1 MGGLVPPWVN
11 NRDDWRAQH
20 PSGSFLMCSPP
31 FLLFEIRSPRLIL
44 EFGGIFWPSC
54 ISREQQMSPSTGA
67 LEGGW
72 ELLDLTFK
80 LLDPKILVQKL
91 VSKSLHDE
99 IKILLY

>member
-1 MGGLVPPWVN
+1 
-11 NRDDWRAQH
+11 
-20 PSGSFLMCSPP
+20 
-31 FLLFEIRSPRLIL
+31 
-44 EFGGIFWPSC
+44 
-54 ISREQQMSPSTGA
+54 MSPSTGA